1 MAVALMV
8 TKRRETERDWIEVSE
23 ESDIMLY
30 PTTVYFRRNRK
41 PIYDIVPEGK
51 LEPESRCLINNVA
64 TTHKEMQ

>member
-1 MAVALMV
+1 
-8 TKRRETERDWIEVSE
+8 
-23 ESDIMLY
+23 MLY